1 MAAKTDPFEVAKW
14 GLLLAGG
21 FMVYRIFQGTGLIK
35 DAQGQAV
42 ENLNNTVD
50 SKTWTKPT
58 FWQQAAPSGME
69 SVVFTTALTN
79 DLVTKVYDSVGFF
92 NDCEECIVGV
102 LKQINYQTQYSWL
115 AYNFYKKYGK
125 DMTTYIKDAFNAT
138 ELYPGWSHVESRPTY
153 RKKQ

>member
-1 MAAKTDPFEVAKW
+1 MAAKTDPLDLAKW

-35 DAQGQAV
+35 DATQQQV
-42 ENLNNTVD
+42 DNLNNSVD
-50 SKTWTKPT
+50 SKTWTKPN
-58 FWQQAAPSGME
+58 FWQQPAPSGYE
-69 SVVFTTALTN
+69 SMIFTAAQSEKLI
-79 DLVTKVYDSVGFF
+79 KEVYDSVGFF

-102 LKQINYQTQYSWL
+102 LKQINYQTQYSYL
-115 AYNFYKKYGK
+115 AYQFYKKYGK